1 MPFSSLFLH
10 RLQLC
15 VDHCIGDGLSLASLL
30 AVIATE
36 SEESSKT
43 IQLEQVSPLFASIKK
58 LTWWQRLW
66 IQYAFLWPPNL
77 VRCIKY
83 MKKMVA
89 ASADPITPLMPIS
102 DHSKEM
108 KKIPVHHYG
117 TVYLCPLPVGLFKRL
132 ARAKGIHITVSD
144 VLVSCVGDT
153 VRRYLDLVGFETD
166 SEAADIHFGVP
177 LAVPVKPP
185 THYLDD
191 SKGLNSLFIP
201 TGYELPLTK
210 SLSFSD
216 LLNSMHDAFEYVKRS
231 YITSLMTLMFRLM
244 SFFIKP
250 DDMVEGMK
258 DGMGKATY
266 VWSNVPGPTIPI
278 YITGHKVSEIQCVVS
293 NPFCMMQTCSY
304 NGRVYTNIQVDTRS
318 CIQSEILSKAYVE
331 CIRAAI
337 KELLLPGAEQRDA
350 LRTLEEASMKHY
362 PGPFLS
368 SVHEDEL
375 EKMSIDASLNIEPQI

>member
-1 MPFSSLFLH
+1 
-10 RLQLC
+10 

-36 SEESSKT
+36 SEESSKP
-43 IQLEQVSPLFASIKK
+43 IQLEQVSPIFASIKK
-58 LTWWQRLW
+58 LNWWQRLW

-77 VRCIKY
+77 LRCIKY

-89 ASADPITPLMPIS
+89 ASSDPITPLMPIS

-108 KKIPVHHYG
+108 KKIPVHRYG

-144 VLVSCVGDT
+144 VLVSCVCDT

-166 SEAADIHFGVP
+166 CEADAIHFGVP

-185 THYLDD
+185 THYLDE

-201 TGYELPLTK
+201 TGYELPLAK
-210 SLSFSD
+210 SLCFSD
-216 LLNSMHDAFEYVKRS
+216 LLNLMHDAFEYVKRS
-231 YITSLMTLMFRLM
+231 YITSLMTFMFRLM

-250 DDMVEGMK
+250 DHMVDGMK

-278 YITGHKVSEIQCVVS
+278 YISGHKVSEIQCVVS

-304 NGRVYTNIQVDTRS
+304 NGRVFTNIQVDTRS
-318 CIQSEILSKAYVE
+318 SIQSDLLFKAYAQ
-331 CIRAAI
+331 CIKAAI
-337 KELLLPGAEQRDA
+337 EELLLPGAEQRDA
-350 LRTLEEASMKHY
+350 LRTLEEVSTKHY

-375 EKMSIDASLNIEPQI
+375 EKMSIDVDPSLKT

>member
-1 MPFSSLFLH
+1 MYYFRLMPVSSLFRH

-166 SEAADIHFGVP
+166 SEAAIHFGVP

-185 THYLDD
+185 THYLDE

-201 TGYELPLTK
+201 TGYELPLAK
-210 SLSFSD
+210 SFSFSSSSSCTED
-216 LLNSMHDAFEYVKRS
+216 K
-231 YITSLMTLMFRLM
+231 
-244 SFFIKP
+244 K
-250 DDMVEGMK
+250 G
-258 DGMGKATY
+258 
-266 VWSNVPGPTIPI
+266 PG
-278 YITGHKVSEIQCVVS
+278 
-293 NPFCMMQTCSY
+293 
-304 NGRVYTNIQVDTRS
+304 
-318 CIQSEILSKAYVE
+318 
-331 CIRAAI
+331 
-337 KELLLPGAEQRDA
+337 
-350 LRTLEEASMKHY
+350 
-362 PGPFLS
+362 
-368 SVHEDEL
+368 
-375 EKMSIDASLNIEPQI
+375 